1 MENWS
6 AFLWVF
12 LNRKQVQNRLLVLMV
27 FGHLGPEGSLAEE
40 VDLMIFY
47 IQVLVL
53 IIYLW
58 ALTVLYRFI
67 KLWKTK
73 LVLMGNFQGKL
84 MKLNI
89 QIKSSHIIWL
99 VRVLIIFSKHFLFSL
114 MANTDFLVFGVHCRL
129 ITTIFVFFGHKT
141 LYAVNTFKLVP
152 TVIIKSASLTFIS
165 AI

>member
-1 MENWS
+1 MCFDERIELMRLCIHSRLMLREFLVKLRVQDLYLEADLYANHMVPDRQGSAAHEIPNHWISPKLYRFIYTIKIVNWS

-67 KLWKTK
+67 KLWKT
-73 LVLMGNFQGKL
+73 
-84 MKLNI
+84 
-89 QIKSSHIIWL
+89 
-99 VRVLIIFSKHFLFSL
+99 
-114 MANTDFLVFGVHCRL
+114 
-129 ITTIFVFFGHKT
+129 
-141 LYAVNTFKLVP
+141 
-152 TVIIKSASLTFIS
+152 
-165 AI
+165 